1 MRVIARIALLVST
14 VATAALVSGCASTRS
29 EIVLRCPQIQ
39 EYTAADQDA
48 AGTELDSIPAPC
60 VLCRMM
66 DDYGELRAR
75 CRAMGAK

>member
-1 MRVIARIALLVST
+1 
-14 VATAALVSGCASTRS
+14 VSGCASTRS

-75 CRAMGAK
+75 CRAVDQTTGGKAVLP